1 MNRGRMLAWAENGH
15 KLMFEGPLLVRQL
28 HLPVTD
34 NWISTKN
41 WIRTNT
47 HGPIRGIRMRYRV
60 LASDYDGTLAD
71 DGKVDGRTAQALRQL
86 RASGRQLILVTGRE
100 LIDLQQTFSDLS
112 LFEYVVTEN
121 GATLYRPATKVEEA
135 LAPPPPDA
143 FVALLR
149 ERGVTPLSVGR
160 TIVATVQPNEHIVL
174 QTIRD
179 LGLELQVIFN
189 KGAVMVLPSA
199 VNKGTGLTTA
209 LERMMIPPSEVVAIG
224 DGENDHSL
232 LSTAGLGIAVSNAV
246 PLLQEAAA
254 FVTEQPASRGV
265 VEVIDRLLAKE
276 STFELAK

>member
-1 MNRGRMLAWAENGH
+1 
-15 KLMFEGPLLVRQL
+15 
-28 HLPVTD
+28 
-34 NWISTKN
+34 
-41 WIRTNT
+41 
-47 HGPIRGIRMRYRV
+47 MRYRV

-71 DGKVDGRTAQALRQL
+71 DGKVDARTAQALRQL
-86 RASGRQLILVTGRE
+86 RASGRQLVLVTGRE
-100 LIDLQQTFSDLS
+100 LIDLQQTFNDLS

-135 LAPPPPDA
+135 LAPPPPDT
-143 FVALLR
+143 FVALLK

-199 VNKGTGLTTA
+199 VNKGTGLLTA

-246 PLLQEAAA
+246 PLLRKAAA

-265 VEVIDRLLAKE
+265 VEVIDRLLARRTGLGFPSEDERGWAGRSPDTSNEPDPGSE
-276 STFELAK
+276 SAPRG

>member
-86 RASGRQLILVTGRE
+86 RASGRHLILVTGRE
-100 LIDLQQTFSDLS
+100 QIDLQQSFSDLS

>member
-1 MNRGRMLAWAENGH
+1 MLAWAENGH

-41 WIRTNT
+41 WIGTNT
-47 HGPIRGIRMRYRV
+47 HGPIRGIWMRYRV